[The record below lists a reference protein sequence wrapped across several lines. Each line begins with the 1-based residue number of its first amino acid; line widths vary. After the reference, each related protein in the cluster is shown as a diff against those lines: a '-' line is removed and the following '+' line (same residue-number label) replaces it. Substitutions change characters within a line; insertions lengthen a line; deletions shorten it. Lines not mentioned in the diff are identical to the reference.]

1 VRIVI
6 NADDFG
12 ASADTVSAV
21 IECFDER
28 LLTSSSLMV
37 GMPGTGAALTFA
49 LARPEFSYGV
59 HLQFV
64 GDGSERPISAP
75 DLVPDLVDDD
85 GRLLPTNVVRAR
97 ALRRRIRV
105 DQIEREVVAQVDLV
119 VSAGVP
125 VSHVDS
131 HRHLHKFPPFR
142 EALSR
147 ALPRLGITRV
157 RNVQDTFL
165 RRPRRNPTYWV
176 GPSWRRALMRR
187 FTTTDHFYMP
197 TTAHDSDWAQLA
209 FRLPR
214 TGTLEVGLHPGSED
228 PWRVEERRALAP
240 FVDEVR
246 RRGHELVGWDA
257 IN

>member
-1 VRIVI
+1 VQLVI

-12 ASADTVSAV
+12 ASDDTVAAT
-21 IECFDER
+21 IECFDQD
-28 LLTSSSLMV
+28 LLTSSTLMV
-37 GMPGTGAALTFA
+37 GMPATDAALAFA

-64 GDGSERPISAP
+64 GDGRERPVCEP
-75 DLVPDLVDDD
+75 RLVQDLVDDD
-85 GRLLPTNVVRAR
+85 GRLLPTNVVRGR
-97 ALRRRIRV
+97 ALRRRIDV
-105 DQIEREVVAQVDLV
+105 EQIEREVIAQVDV
-119 VSAGVP
+119 VRSAGVP

-142 EALSR
+142 EGLRR

-165 RRPRRNPTYWV
+165 RRPRGNPTYWV
-176 GPSWRRALMRR
+176 GPGWRRALMRT

-197 TTAHDSDWAQLA
+197 TTAHDPDWAELA

-228 PWRVEERRALAP
+228 PWRIEERRALAP
-240 FVDEVR
+240 FVEEVR
-246 RRGHELVGWDA
+246 RRGHKLVGWDA
-257 IN
+257 IT